1 MYPAVYREYGG
12 ANRAVRRGADR
23 AGSALHDAAV
33 HALRADPRGDGGL
46 RGAAEDPGPLNCGIP
61 HG

>member
-12 ANRAVRRGADR
+12 SNRAVRRGADR
-23 AGSALHDAAV
+23 AGFALHDAAL
-33 HALRADPRGDGGL
+33 HAVRADPRGDGGL
-46 RGAAEDPGPLNCGIP
+46 RSAAEDPGLRNGGIP